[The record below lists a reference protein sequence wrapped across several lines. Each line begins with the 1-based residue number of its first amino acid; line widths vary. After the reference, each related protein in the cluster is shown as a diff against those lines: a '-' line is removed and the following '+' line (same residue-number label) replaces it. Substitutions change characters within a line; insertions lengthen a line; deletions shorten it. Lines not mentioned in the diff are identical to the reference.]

1 MSAAITLKNP
11 DRAVPARAAASV
23 SEVITPPPN
32 GDRRAGSAGEETLR
46 LALAFA
52 RILLEQHPRGPGIR
66 SSEIAERLEISVAR
80 VHRLIR
86 AAELAGWPLEH
97 LTRSKNDAET
107 RWRMIR

>member
-1 MSAAITLKNP
+1 MSAAIGMKNP
-11 DRAVPARAAASV
+11 DRAGPARVDARSQEPEGAH
-23 SEVITPPPN
+23 
-32 GDRRAGSAGEETLR
+32 RAGGAGEETLR

-52 RILLEQHPRGPGIR
+52 KLLLEQHPRGPGIR

-107 RWRMIR
+107 RWRLIR

>member
-1 MSAAITLKNP
+1 MSAAIEAVGRTP
-11 DRAVPARAAASV
+11 RAD
-23 SEVITPPPN
+23 
-32 GDRRAGSAGEETLR
+32 GTLR

-52 RILLEQHPRGPGIR
+52 KLLMEQHPRGPGIR
-66 SSEIAERLEISVAR
+66 SSEIAERLEISVGHAS
-80 VHRLIR
+80 RLIR